1 MVKKITAQRS
11 TQFIAATARFHR
23 IFLSAN
29 ITTISTTTTTTLST
43 KIHVGDLAKRK
54 QLPQHSICFG
64 WSTNAFDNPDSVNLV
79 MGITTYDVSR
89 KSLPTKGTID
99 RWHRCL
105 NRKIRQGRIQE
116 EGATGLN
123 YSQNCL
129 NI

>member
-23 IFLSAN
+23 IFPSAN
-29 ITTISTTTTTTLST
+29 ITTVSSNTTTTLSA

-64 WSTNAFDNPDSVNLV
+64 WSTSAFDNPDSANLV
-79 MGITTYDVSR
+79 MGITAYDVSR
-89 KSLPTKGTID
+89 HTLPTKGSID
-99 RWHRCL
+99 KRNRRL
-105 NRKIRQGRIQE
+105 NRKIRQGRTQGE
-116 EGATGLN
+116 ETMGLKRP
-123 YSQNCL
+123 QNCL